1 MSTTPLVNS
10 NNSKLLGDTVTDKSS
25 ININTGGGNVS
36 GVVGG
41 NVENVSGVVN
51 LGTISGDV
59 TNAIDQLPGNSESDE
74 PSLKDLLTQLQ
85 AAIEATSALPSEDKA
100 EALEQVKVLAE
111 AGQAP
116 EDTGLKKA
124 AKTAM
129 KVLKGTAAG
138 LPDITELVQACSTL
152 LPAIG
157 ALLVLI

>member
-1 MSTTPLVNS
+1 MNE
-10 NNSKLLGDTVTDKSS
+10 KSS

-36 GVVGG
+36 GFVGG
-41 NVENVSGVVN
+41 NIENVSGVVN

-59 TNAIDQLPGNSESDE
+59 TNAIGQLPDNSEGDE
-74 PSLKDLLTQLQ
+74 PSLKELLAQLQ
-85 AAIEATSALPSEDKA
+85 AAIEATSELPPEDQA

-124 AKTAM
+124 AKTAI

-138 LPDITELVQACSTL
+138 LPDVTEFVQACSQL

-157 ALLVLI
+157 ALLILI